1 MTIVIIMGLNKNCRK
16 HFTSNKYFSICF
28 FFFFL
33 RLERDKP
40 TRFYFLN
47 NKNLFQYDIVM
58 DFMKK

>member
-1 MTIVIIMGLNKNCRK
+1 MTIVIIIVLNKNCRK

-28 FFFFL
+28 FFS

-47 NKNLFQYDIVM
+47 NKNLFRYDIVM